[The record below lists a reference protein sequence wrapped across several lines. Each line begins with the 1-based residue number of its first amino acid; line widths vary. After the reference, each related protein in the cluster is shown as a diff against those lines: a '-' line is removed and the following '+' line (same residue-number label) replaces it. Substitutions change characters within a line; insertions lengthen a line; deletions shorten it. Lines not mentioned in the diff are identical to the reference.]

1 MVRFMVCG
9 GDEGIGVVV
18 VLLLAVACVLLLLV
32 LVVLA
37 LLGVEWLPKFG
48 VLAAQEEDSA
58 STSEEVLGRCDRID
72 CLRYIGGVS
81 AGAGKSCGEDETE
94 TKSEA

>member
-1 MVRFMVCG
+1 MVRFIVWG

-18 VLLLAVACVLLLLV
+18 LLVLLAVACVLLV
-32 LVVLA
+32 VVLA
-37 LLGVEWLPKFG
+37 LLGVEWLPKFV